1 MRINDVPLPPSHTH
15 THPLKAKLYRL
26 SFAQNRYLV
35 SKPRWAKNDLKVSL
49 ELPER
54 GLKIIFY
61 FTRNEGATTLVIQT
75 HFC

>member
-1 MRINDVPLPPSHTH
+1 MYPPPSHTH
-15 THPLKAKLYRL
+15 THPLKATLYRL

-35 SKPRWAKNDLKVSL
+35 SKPQWAENDLKVSL

-54 GLKIIFY
+54 GSKIIFY
-61 FTRNEGATTLVIQT
+61 FTRNEGATTLAIQT